1 MPRNNRIEKNRSRVY
16 TRWRKR
22 HAPIPMAPLALPRQ
36 NRWLNHPPPHHTTTS
51 CSPETEPRTELEFE
65 PGSGCGVGASEA
77 AADRTT
83 HRISYCYPSRTI
95 RERRTLRLIH
105 GWGSERGEMAPAAT
119 FERERKGSD
128 ARARHATVPRFLGRL
143 GFCRDGW
150 RWRLVLSR
158 RSGRVGVS
166 SKNKN
171 HPRSLRSG
179 AR

>member
-77 AADRTT
+77 AAAAERTT
-83 HRISYCYPSRTI
+83 PPDQLLLSITYDK
-95 RERRTLRLIH
+95 RETYLAPHPWL
-105 GWGSERGEMAPAAT
+105 GLGEEREKRAPAT
-119 FERERKGSD
+119 FERQRKGSRG
-128 ARARHATVPRFLGRL
+128 ASRALPPIGGRM
-143 GFCRDGW
+143 G
-150 RWRLVLSR
+150 VV
-158 RSGRVGVS
+158 VG
-166 SKNKN
+166 SK
-171 HPRSLRSG
+171 
-179 AR
+179 